1 MAAPVENNIVN
12 ARSAGSNDAI
22 SEVQLQKAENVF
34 IQQLKGSP
42 NPFTTFVNVSGKFEK
57 AQPKVTV
64 RLTDFRGRIVYSKE
78 FNNVAAGNWNQRL
91 ELGYATSQPGVYF
104 LQVIGTG
111 PKNSAT
117 FKLLKVSH

>member
-1 MAAPVENNIVN
+1 MAAPLENNIVN
-12 ARSAGSNDAI
+12 ARSAGSNNAI
-22 SEVQLQKAENVF
+22 SEIPLQNAEKIF

-42 NPFTTFVNVSGKFEK
+42 NPFTTYVNVTGKFAT

-64 RLTDFRGRIVYSKE
+64 RITDFRGRIVHSKE
-78 FNNVAAGNWNQRL
+78 FHNVPAGYWNQRL
-91 ELGYATSQPGVYF
+91 EIGHAASQPGVYF